1 MQRLPLRQ
9 ILFRGDERL
18 YHDLYFDCIFIDLGN
33 DRQSDG
39 IHGNLRENGFP
50 YHITYKKYCQS
61 IAFFFFSQPFS
72 LVKQQE
78 VMVRDKKKTD
88 KFPTRS
94 TGYCVV
100 PKGASPQTS

>member
-1 MQRLPLRQ
+1 MQRLQLRQ
-9 ILFRGDERL
+9 ILFRGDEKL

-33 DRQSDG
+33 DRQSDD

-50 YHITYKKYCQS
+50 YHITYKKYYQS
-61 IAFFFFSQPFS
+61 IPFFSQPFS